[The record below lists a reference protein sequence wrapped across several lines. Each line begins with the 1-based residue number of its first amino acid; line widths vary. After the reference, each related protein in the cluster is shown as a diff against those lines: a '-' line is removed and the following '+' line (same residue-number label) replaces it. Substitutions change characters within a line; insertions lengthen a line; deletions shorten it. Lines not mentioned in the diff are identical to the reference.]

1 MSLTRFL
8 RSRGRRFALMLT
20 RRWTAPMRRVCCR
33 EKEQRRRT
41 GQFYPTVRSAAA
53 WSGLLTSSEKD
64 KPEKDASCCDP
75 DKRGGERQDHPASF
89 SDLPKLRG
97 QEEER
102 ITR

>member
-1 MSLTRFL
+1 MSLTRYPMF
-8 RSRGRRFALMLT
+8 GECRFALMLT
-20 RRWTAPMRRVCCR
+20 QRWTAPTRLVCR
-33 EKEQRRRT
+33 QEREQRRRR

-53 WSGLLTSSEKD
+53 WSGLLTSLEKD
-64 KPEKDASCCDP
+64 KPEEDASCCDP